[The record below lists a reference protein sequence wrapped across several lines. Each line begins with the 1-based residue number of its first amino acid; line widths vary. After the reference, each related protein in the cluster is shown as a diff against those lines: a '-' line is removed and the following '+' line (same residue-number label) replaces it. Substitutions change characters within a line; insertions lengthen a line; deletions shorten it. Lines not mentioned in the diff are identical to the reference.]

1 MSGKKDDI
9 FSGISDISFD
19 SVMGGSSKKA
29 AEKADRPA
37 QNPPKKKSKRDEAE
51 WQKFLKEL
59 DEKDEAEK
67 RKRADLEERAKT
79 DPKAKEELDLERAFE
94 EFDKKNARRR
104 QKNRSVGKRG
114 RAEKA

>member
-19 SVMGGSSKKA
+19 SVMGGSSKKV
-29 AEKADRPA
+29 AETADRPA
-37 QNPPKKKSKRDEAE
+37 KNPPKKKSKRDEAE
-51 WQKFLKEL
+51 WRKFLAEL

-94 EFDKKNARRR
+94 EFDKKML
-104 QKNRSVGKRG
+104 
-114 RAEKA
+114 